1 MSQKPLDPLDVD
13 TEIPLFPL
21 SGALLLP
28 QTQRPF
34 MIFEPR
40 YISMIDDVLQ
50 TNRILGLIQP
60 IHDGKE
66 SPSGNDSPLKKTGC
80 LGYLR
85 AFEEQDANKYMIVL
99 EGICRFDIKDE
110 IPTQKPYRVARI
122 DLDPFVQDF
131 DLEAGIDKVNRDEF
145 INSMRQYA
153 KFADI
158 EFDWAGIE
166 NIQTALLIN
175 MCCVLAPYGAQE
187 KQALLEAK
195 SIFERAQ
202 TLMALSQMEIT
213 SAGSTSGSA
222 TLQ

>member
-1 MSQKPLDPLDVD
+1 MSLKPLCISDID
-13 TEIPLFPL
+13 TEVPLFPL
-21 SGALLLP
+21 SGAILLP
-28 QTQRPF
+28 QTQRPL
-34 MIFEPR
+34 MVFEPR
-40 YISMIDDVLQ
+40 YISLIDDILQ

-60 IHDGKE
+60 MRDEEE
-66 SPSGNDSPLKKTGC
+66 SPSGDDVPLKKTGC

-85 AFEEQDANKYMIVL
+85 AFEEQETNQYMIVL
-99 EGICRFDIKDE
+99 EGICRFNITDE
-110 IPTQKPYRVARI
+110 TPTQKPYRIAKVN
-122 DLDPFVQDF
+122 LDPFMQDF
-131 DLEAGIDKVNRDEF
+131 NLEAGIDRVNRDEF
-145 INSMRQYA
+145 ISSMRSYA

-175 MCCVLAPYGAQE
+175 MCCVLAPYGPQE
-187 KQALLEAK
+187 KQAFLEAK

-213 SAGSTSGSA
+213 ASGSTAGGV